1 MTMTG
6 PRVAASTRE
15 TVTATNGRPPTGAR
29 SLFAHPKRRD
39 RPAASTNVVNS
50 RVEVGVAVDA
60 P

>member
-1 MTMTG
+1 MTTTG

-39 RPAASTNVVNS
+39 RPAASTKVVNS
-50 RVEVGVAVDA
+50 RAAGGAAGDA